1 MNKEKFSKTLN
12 DFLTR
17 NEEYAIQIYLKN
29 TDTDSFIG
37 RFLAPIG
44 RNYDQNYDQNGKNG
58 FDVSWN
64 RGNDSL
70 CISHNDVI
78 SCYQEKDEYGSQT
91 VHVIMMGGVTIDFE
105 CCGDRI

>member
-44 RNYDQNYDQNGKNG
+44 RNYDQNEKNG
-58 FDVSWN
+58 FDVSRN
-64 RGNDSL
+64 SGYDSL

-78 SCYQEKDEYGSQT
+78 ACYEEKDEYGSQT
-91 VHVIMMGGVTIDFE
+91 VHVIMKCGVTTDFE
-105 CCGDRI
+105 CVGERI

>member
-44 RNYDQNYDQNGKNG
+44 RNS
-58 FDVSWN
+58 FDYEIWCN
-64 RGNDSL
+64 N
-70 CISHNDVI
+70 
-78 SCYQEKDEYGSQT
+78 
-91 VHVIMMGGVTIDFE
+91 
-105 CCGDRI
+105 

>member
-44 RNYDQNYDQNGKNG
+44 RNYDQNGEGG
-58 FDVSWN
+58 FKVSWN
-64 RGNDSL
+64 KGYDSL
-70 CISHNDVI
+70 CISHNEVI
-78 SCYQEKDEYGSQT
+78 ACYQEKDEYGSQT
-91 VHVIMMGGVTIDFE
+91 VHLIMKYGVTIDFE
-105 CCGDRI
+105 CCGDRV